1 MARFD
6 VFTNP
11 FVPERGRTPYVLDV
25 QNDHLGGL
33 ATHVVIPLRS
43 PESFGA
49 PASGLN
55 PVLVVDGRRVVL
67 DTASLAPVPNSL
79 LNNPIARSGP
89 WRDDVLDALD
99 TLFGSY

>member
-6 VFTNP
+6 VFANP
-11 FVPERGRTPYVLDV
+11 FVPERGRTPYLLDV

-43 PESFGA
+43 PESFGT